1 MESGLPEG
9 GCRGEDSEPV
19 LPFPFRKAL
28 GTVLP
33 EGQILRTP
41 PLKAPLETDTF
52 CLNQTLLV
60 LLGGSP

>member
-1 MESGLPEG
+1 MESSLPAG
-9 GCRGEDSEPV
+9 GCRGEDSEPA
-19 LPFPFRKAL
+19 LPFPFHKAL

-33 EGQILRTP
+33 EGQILRIP
-41 PLKAPLETDTF
+41 PLEAPLEADTF